1 MFLIMLIIP
10 LHHNPPLHRPPSI
23 MKHKLSLKPLQT
35 LSVPVFVRPSP
46 PRSVVLH
53 NEQ

>member
-1 MFLIMLIIP
+1 
-10 LHHNPPLHRPPSI
+10 

-35 LSVPVFVRPSP
+35 LSVAVFVRPSP

>member
-1 MFLIMLIIP
+1 MFLIMLII
-10 LHHNPPLHRPPSI
+10 HHNPPPLHRPPSI

-46 PRSVVLH
+46 PRSVVLR